1 MITAS
6 PPSPGQSGGKHGAAL
21 VVALDVP
28 TADRALELAE
38 ALSGL
43 PLWVKVGLE
52 LFTAEG
58 PTLTRR
64 LLDMGLPV
72 FLDLKFHDIP
82 NTVAGALVSATRLGV
97 GMITVH
103 MAGGEAMCRAA
114 AEGRATA
121 LAGRESGPG
130 GPLLMGVTV
139 LTSQG
144 GDAEVIRRLVV
155 ERALLARACGLD
167 GVVCSGWEA
176 AAVKAACGEDFLCL
190 CPGIRFAEAGGA
202 GRGDQARVCT
212 PAQAVAAGAD
222 FLVMGRPITKAA
234 DPAAAARRALEEMS
248 PSAS

>member
-1 MITAS
+1 MIAVTPHA
-6 PPSPGQSGGKHGAAL
+6 PGQSGGDTGAAL

-43 PLWVKVGLE
+43 PLWAKVGLE

-58 PTLTRR
+58 PALARR
-64 LLDMGLPV
+64 LLGMGLPL
-72 FLDLKFHDIP
+72 FLDLKVHDIP
-82 NTVAGALVSATRLGV
+82 TTVAGAVASATRLGV
-97 GMITVH
+97 GMITLH
-103 MAGGEAMCRAA
+103 AAGGEAMCRAA
-114 AEGRATA
+114 VQGRAEA
-121 LAGRESGPG
+121 LAGREDGAG
-130 GPLLMGVTV
+130 GPLLLGVTV

-144 GDAEVIRRLVV
+144 GDAEAIRRLVV
-155 ERALLARACGLD
+155 ERARLARACGLD

-176 AAVKAACGEDFLCL
+176 AAVKTACGEDFLCL

-202 GRGDQARVCT
+202 GRGDQARVCA